1 MKLKGNFFV
10 ALRSAE
16 KTSAKKSNSNSDVN
30 YSTGTYILALAKK
43 MNMRVPEELNILTL
57 QQFYNMVDVFFGT
70 TEEESN
76 VREATQDDIDRYM
89 G

>member
-1 MKLKGNFFV
+1 MRFKGNFFV
-10 ALRSAE
+10 APKLN
-16 KTSAKKSNSNSDVN
+16 KKKASNQSKND

-43 MNMRVPEELNILTL
+43 MHMRVPEELNILTL
-57 QQFYNMVDVFFGT
+57 QQFYNMTDVFFGT

>member
-1 MKLKGNFFV
+1 MRFKGNFFV
-10 ALRSAE
+10 APKLS
-16 KTSAKKSNSNSDVN
+16 KKKASNQSKND
-30 YSTGTYILALAKK
+30 YSTGTYILVLAKK
-43 MNMRVPEELNILTL
+43 MHMRVPEELNILTL
-57 QQFYNMVDVFFGT
+57 QQFYDMSDVYFGT

>member
-1 MKLKGNFFV
+1 MRFKGNFFV
-10 ALRSAE
+10 APKPS
-16 KTSAKKSNSNSDVN
+16 KKKKASNQSKND
-30 YSTGTYILALAKK
+30 YSTGTYILVLAKK
-43 MNMRVPEELNILTL
+43 MHMRVPEELNILTL
-57 QQFYNMVDVFFGT
+57 QQFYDMSDVYFGT

>member
-1 MKLKGNFFV
+1 
-10 ALRSAE
+10 
-16 KTSAKKSNSNSDVN
+16 
-30 YSTGTYILALAKK
+30 

-57 QQFYNMVDVFFGT
+57 QQFYNMADVFFGT
-70 TEEESN
+70 VEEESN

>member
-1 MKLKGNFFV
+1 MRYKGNFFV
-10 ALRSAE
+10 APKSSKK
-16 KTSAKKSNSNSDVN
+16 KTSNQSKDY
-30 YSTGTYILALAKK
+30 YSTGTYILVLAKK
-43 MNMRVPEELNILTL
+43 MHMRVPEELNILTL
-57 QQFYNMVDVFFGT
+57 QQFYDMSDVYFGT

>member
-1 MKLKGNFFV
+1 M
-10 ALRSAE
+10 
-16 KTSAKKSNSNSDVN
+16 SNQSKND
-30 YSTGTYILALAKK
+30 YSTGTYILVLAKK
-43 MNMRVPEELNILTL
+43 MHMRVPEELNILTL
-57 QQFYNMVDVFFGT
+57 QQFYDMLDVYFGT

>member
-1 MKLKGNFFV
+1 V
-10 ALRSAE
+10 
-16 KTSAKKSNSNSDVN
+16 
-30 YSTGTYILALAKK
+30 LAKK
-43 MNMRVPEELNILTL
+43 MHMRVPEELNILTL
-57 QQFYNMVDVFFGT
+57 QQFYDMSDVYFGT